1 MAALIRQWKWKPR
14 FRCASKASKPSR
26 VRADLLPSLARP
38 PISGFN
44 RCLWCVCGISI
55 GRQSASREAA
65 AVRGREGR
73 RPRPHFARTYSLPLS
88 LFGTPYLEM
97 QEMGERDGGFTSE
110 AAHIPFSS
118 SSPASPTAAAPA
130 AAAAAHRGGVESRTS
145 ENEIERAGGREE
157 EGEGGLEL
165 DEAIRFPITIT
176 NVIIGLLLLLLLL
189 TSWAFERLLPSF
201 RSCVVC

>member
-1 MAALIRQWKWKPR
+1 
-14 FRCASKASKPSR
+14 
-26 VRADLLPSLARP
+26 
-38 PISGFN
+38 
-44 RCLWCVCGISI
+44 
-55 GRQSASREAA
+55 
-65 AVRGREGR
+65 
-73 RPRPHFARTYSLPLS
+73 
-88 LFGTPYLEM
+88 M

-176 NVIIGLLLLLLLL
+176 NEHDHRPGSPL
-189 TSWAFERLLPSF
+189 TLTPRSLARRAFAADAPF
-201 RSCVVC
+201 V